1 MSKPDFD
8 PENAK
13 HRADIF
19 AEMARYFR
27 WDGPMGESPAFP
39 PMARVMESL
48 EVQARINR
56 Q

>member
-1 MSKPDFD
+1 MSTPDWD
-8 PENAK
+8 SENK
-13 HRADIF
+13 EHRAQIF
-19 AEMARYFR
+19 EDAAKYFR

-48 EVQARINR
+48 EVQARVNR